1 MIVAIAN
8 WQGSISPVF
17 DVSDRLCLI
26 EFENGVELKR
36 NSISLRE
43 RNPFAR
49 AKEMSGLGIKLLIC
63 GAISQALETTLT
75 NSGIRVV
82 GFMCGKIETVLTAIL
97 RDQFTES
104 LFMPGCAGRRQKH
117 RFQRR
122 RRANFKRR

>member
-43 RNPFAR
+43 RNTFAR
-49 AKEMSGLGIKLLIC
+49 AKEMSGLGINLLIC
-63 GAISQALETTLT
+63 GAISQVLETTLT

-104 LFMPGCAGRRQKH
+104 LFMPGCTGRRQKH

>member
-49 AKEMSGLGIKLLIC
+49 ANEMSGLGIKLLIC

-82 GFMCGKIETVLTAIL
+82 GFTCGKIETVLTAIL

>member
-17 DVSDRLCLI
+17 DVSDRLSLI

-49 AKEMSGLGIKLLIC
+49 AKEMSRLGINLLIC